1 MLPHCL
7 KVAKVI
13 ALFKKGD
20 QGLPEFYR
28 PLGLLSPLSKV
39 YEKVLLNRMPK
50 FFTENNRFSPNQ
62 FGFRA
67 NLSCVHAVC
76 ELTNYVRD
84 ELDKR
89 SNGNCCFT
97 DLNKAF
103 NTVDHDLLLDKLKKN
118 GLRGSIQQLLKHY
131 LLNDGNLFLTEML
144 VSPVK
149 ICCEL
154 VSRKVQN

>member
-7 KVAKVI
+7 KVTKVI

-39 YEKVLLNRMPK
+39 YEKVLLNRMAM
-50 FFTENNRFSPNQ
+50 FFTENNQFGPNQ

-76 ELTNYVRD
+76 ELTDYVRD

-97 DLNKAF
+97 DLKKAF
-103 NTVDHDLLLDKLKKN
+103 NTVDHDILLDKLERY
-118 GLRGSIQQLLKHY
+118 GLRGSIQELLKHY
-131 LLNDGNLFLTEML
+131 LLNVGNLFLMETL
-144 VSPVK
+144 VSLVRN
-149 ICCEL
+149 CCEL